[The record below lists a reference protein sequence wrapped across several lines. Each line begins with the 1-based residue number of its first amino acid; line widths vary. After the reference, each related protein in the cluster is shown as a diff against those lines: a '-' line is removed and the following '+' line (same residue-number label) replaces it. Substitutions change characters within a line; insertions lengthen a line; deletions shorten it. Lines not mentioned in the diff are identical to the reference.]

1 LVEHFHGKEGVVG
14 SSPTLGLSDANAV
27 VIRAHVRGAQS
38 GIELAV
44 EETWATWVRDGEIA
58 RIEQYGARED
68 ALRAAGLS

>member
-1 LVEHFHGKEGVVG
+1 
-14 SSPTLGLSDANAV
+14 LSDANAV
-27 VIRAHVRGAQS
+27 VIRAHVRVAQS